1 VLKGVYYFV
10 LTLLLVLLLV
20 LLLLLLLLL
29 LLPLL
34 SILIL
39 CHVCLQDADLVLVEY
54 SLNGCRD
61 STGRALCSSAVMPRV
76 RLARHMVST

>member
-1 VLKGVYYFV
+1 VLAVV
-10 LTLLLVLLLV
+10 LVV
-20 LLLLLLLLL
+20 VL

-61 STGRALCSSAVMPRV
+61 TTGRAFCSSAVMPRV
-76 RLARHMVST
+76 SGAP